1 MRYLIILIIVFGLNG
16 LIYGHDG
23 VIGHDS
29 VIADDKSVG
38 SESVFG
44 RVPELLDESEFYPT
58 QLDLEIAGY
67 EMADRMEELEERI
80 EDMEAEMRMDDE

>member
-1 MRYLIILIIVFGLNG
+1 MKYVLIVIFVFSCGVL
-16 LIYGHDG
+16 YGHDG

-67 EMADRMEELEERI
+67 EMEDRMEALEERI
-80 EDMEAEMRMDDE
+80 EDMEAEMRDDDF

>member
-1 MRYLIILIIVFGLNG
+1 MLVLSCSGIV
-16 LIYGHDG
+16 YGHDG

-29 VIADDKSVG
+29 VIADDYSVG
-38 SESVFG
+38 SESIFG

-80 EDMEAEMRMDDE
+80 EDMEREMRMDDE